1 MVGFR
6 IYFKCRELVR
16 FVNGLNVKS
25 ERKRR
30 IKDYFKV
37 LILVVGKFV
46 LLVFD
51 VKLLWEE

>member
-6 IYFKCRELVR
+6 IYFKRREPARL
-16 FVNGLNVKS
+16 VNGSNVKS

-37 LILVVGKFV
+37 LTLAAGKFV
-46 LLVFD
+46 LPVSD
-51 VKLLWEE
+51 VKPLWEE